1 VSGTTT
7 SLLLVLSALLHAL
20 WNTILKR
27 DGDPRASA
35 IGVLALGALGATLAV
50 PLASGPAFRDWASV
64 GWGIGAGIC
73 EGGYFIALALAL
85 ERAPLGVSYTV
96 SRGSAM
102 ILVWAVSAL
111 ALTHPVRAAE
121 ISSAALILA
130 GVALTQPAVAAEQSR
145 RRTQG
150 IRWAYL
156 CGGFIAGYHF
166 LYARAMREATQAAA
180 LFSRLLRRLVSDL
193 SLRLAHQPATLRDQP
208 AEHVGGL
215 CPVLCLGHRRAG
227 PLPPVGRRGSRPGR
241 RRLARHG
248 GSVNISELVTLG
260 DLDRQIAS
268 ADPRTWLVLD
278 IDQTILRAPG
288 WHGSEPWYYR
298 RIEHYR
304 KQGLAPDEAVLR
316 ANAEWEAAHA
326 TIAAVPME
334 RETAAWIA
342 RWQRLAP
349 KLLAATA
356 RRPEME
362 TRTRQQLAA
371 IGIDLSHSAPPPPS
385 APLGEPIAYRAGI
398 LYLGPLLEKGPA
410 FRALIERVDRRP
422 TAVWFVDDRAEHV
435 HSMGRQLAALG
446 IAYRGY
452 RYQAADR
459 LTFADSP

>member
-180 LFSRLLRRLVSDL
+180 LFSLSVWTGLAIYVPLAGRDRVARAWHKLREQPLTIAGGGAFCAGSFLIFLYALRTSPPHYAI
-193 SLRLAHQPATLRDQP
+193 SLRNTSVVFAQFFAWGIGERVRFRQW
-208 AEHVGGL
+208 
-215 CPVLCLGHRRAG
+215 AG
-227 PLPPVGRRGSRPGR
+227 
-241 RRLARHG
+241 A
-248 GSVNISELVTLG
+248 
-260 DLDRQIAS
+260 A
-268 ADPRTWLVLD
+268 LVL
-278 IDQTILRAPG
+278 G
-288 WHGSEPWYYR
+288 G
-298 RIEHYR
+298 
-304 KQGLAPDEAVLR
+304 
-316 ANAEWEAAHA
+316 
-326 TIAAVPME
+326 
-334 RETAAWIA
+334 AAW
-342 RWQRLAP
+342 LG
-349 KLLAATA
+349 
-356 RRPEME
+356 ME
-362 TRTRQQLAA
+362 
-371 IGIDLSHSAPPPPS
+371 
-385 APLGEPIAYRAGI
+385 
-398 LYLGPLLEKGPA
+398 
-410 FRALIERVDRRP
+410 
-422 TAVWFVDDRAEHV
+422 
-435 HSMGRQLAALG
+435 GR
-446 IAYRGY
+446 
-452 RYQAADR
+452 
-459 LTFADSP
+459 